1 MHAIGGDGSLVS
13 QQTLLTEAGTSQPSS
28 LLFLYI
34 QQLIISHRISLALS
48 NTLYLIALNYYFI
61 ITFLGYNALPFL
73 HHTELLLAP
82 IAVTTILWFTSLFGM
97 NLSKHLAPVF
107 LTGARLRKGD

>member
-1 MHAIGGDGSLVS
+1 MYQPLQEAVHHLKPKPFAYSLKLDPHANHASRVS
-13 QQTLLTEAGTSQPSS
+13 EV
-28 LLFLYI
+28 
-34 QQLIISHRISLALS
+34 LS

-82 IAVTTILWFTSLFGM
+82 IAVTTILWFASLFGFNM
-97 NLSKHLAPVF
+97 SRHFAPV
-107 LTGARLRKGD
+107 LWAGARLRKSV

>member
-1 MHAIGGDGSLVS
+1 MLRWKETNV
-13 QQTLLTEAGTSQPSS
+13 GTR
-28 LLFLYI
+28 L
-34 QQLIISHRISLALS
+34 SLALS
-48 NTLYLIALNYYFI
+48 NTLYLAALNYYFI

-82 IAVTTILWFTSLFGM
+82 IAVTTILWFASLFGM